1 MWKTQKSL
9 FSFSNDWGPGVFWK
23 PVQVSACHGEQE
35 SQSTGASLT
44 GTPNPTRRQQLSL
57 HRGGRVQAGRPGT
70 RPRRQLERQPPGLRA
85 VRAAPVPWPYTPAAP
100 KHSEESETQPV
111 TATRSHQGDALLC
124 VVPALG
130 SAVSVEKARFLGG
143 VACGRRG
150 VSPRWARCSKVVT
163 SGLSCCSPGLPA
175 CPSALSSEDLTPA
188 AVCVQEPG
196 DTETPCPRTRK
207 AFAALVLL
215 FPAHHCV
222 ATAHHSGLCRR
233 HHGCLSG
240 PGSGL
245 CGPLAALEGP
255 GQPRQAFLLLRLV
268 VIMLPRPNS
277 SCSPHDRQVNWET
290 RCSGRNDDFIGK
302 AGRPRRWGTSVL
314 ENHLPQ
320 VRTQAPFVLKVWL
333 VVANFLVSESFVLAA
348 CPLSAWV
355 RSWRPCKPPA
365 RQV

>member
-188 AVCVQEPG
+188 AVCVQALGDILLQKVQNQQDSAQETEPRAGATGTDPARSQASSGSQVPAASG
-196 DTETPCPRTRK
+196 D
-207 AFAALVLL
+207 A
-215 FPAHHCV
+215 
-222 ATAHHSGLCRR
+222 
-233 HHGCLSG
+233 
-240 PGSGL
+240 
-245 CGPLAALEGP
+245 
-255 GQPRQAFLLLRLV
+255 
-268 VIMLPRPNS
+268 
-277 SCSPHDRQVNWET
+277 
-290 RCSGRNDDFIGK
+290 
-302 AGRPRRWGTSVL
+302 TSV
-314 ENHLPQ
+314 
-320 VRTQAPFVLKVWL
+320 
-333 VVANFLVSESFVLAA
+333 VSENNN
-348 CPLSAWV
+348 
-355 RSWRPCKPPA
+355 
-365 RQV
+365 

>member
-150 VSPRWARCSKVVT
+150 VSPR
-163 SGLSCCSPGLPA
+163 P
-175 CPSALSSEDLTPA
+175 PA
-188 AVCVQEPG
+188 APRSQLPVEMPPLWFLKTT
-196 DTETPCPRTRK
+196 TEGTRRERP
-207 AFAALVLL
+207 ASVSPTARGPVRSPLLHCARAA
-215 FPAHHCV
+215 
-222 ATAHHSGLCRR
+222 
-233 HHGCLSG
+233 
-240 PGSGL
+240 
-245 CGPLAALEGP
+245 
-255 GQPRQAFLLLRLV
+255 QAFLSSCLPAAPDPSPPGAASSPAGTAPHPHPHPALGHSWLPYP
-268 VIMLPRPNS
+268 LSLPQLTFSSFTENPLKGFPRPHRPRPLPS
-277 SCSPHDRQVNWET
+277 PKCLSPSPHHGQRPVPD
-290 RCSGRNDDFIGK
+290 CRNVC
-302 AGRPRRWGTSVL
+302 ALHS
-314 ENHLPQ
+314 
-320 VRTQAPFVLKVWL
+320 
-333 VVANFLVSESFVLAA
+333 
-348 CPLSAWV
+348 
-355 RSWRPCKPPA
+355 PA
-365 RQV
+365 